1 MVVDPSPNLSSHK
14 SAKLNKMMVRNQK
27 EVGSLIISK
36 MDNQAKLHSN
46 NQAMEARFKVKAISK
61 SVKIN
66 IISIWT
72 LKSNLSLLKIIMVF
86 LNKVEE

>member
-1 MVVDPSPNLSSHK
+1 MDPSPNLSSHK
-14 SAKLNKMMVRNQK
+14 SAKLNKMMAHNQK
-27 EVGSLIISK
+27 EVGSLTISK
-36 MDNQAKLHSN
+36 MDSQAKLLSN
-46 NQAMEARFKVKAISK
+46 NQAMEARFKVKAINK
-61 SVKIN
+61 LVKIN